1 MHILSTQKLEINIKK
16 NMAFKMFITADY
28 HQGN

>member
-1 MHILSTQKLEINIKK
+1 MHILSTQELEINKK
-16 NMAFKMFITADY
+16 NMAFKMFITVEY